1 MTLNARRTALRRVQ
15 VSALS
20 ARFTNGAP
28 PRGAQGGAGVV
39 PTKSVA
45 DEGIHAMAGCSRL
58 ACRLRG
64 GMRGERVFDEILRRK
79 AVDEARQRRLERG
92 RAQGL
97 LRRDSWQERLRRTWR
112 TIKKMVWGSQARPPR
127 PPREAAPAA
136 AAALG
141 KRRESSALPPSAS
154 ACGSGNASAAWD
166 WRQATQDMRLQ
177 RELQM
182 LKEKRAGALVGLHRS
197 ELELR
202 ARPLAHSMA
211 MLTSHVDGRA
221 TPVLGAQVPR
231 DLVDALS
238 EDAEAEAEEAHAAT
252 DARVASDAPVEITV
266 SAAELAHL
274 AFDQPVMAVLVERA
288 KLEDAVEELR
298 DLLLT
303 PSAPECSTIQS
314 ERLHKMSQ
322 PARVTKPD
330 PSVAAALL
338 LRQTFRYCR
347 LEQVPG
353 EQGER
358 LRRVAMGLEAF
369 CIADVFNW
377 KATILESIGRMIWV
391 RALHTHA
398 LLGEDLAPV
407 VESLA
412 PGDLTDREAHLALMW
427 HVGVPS
433 LASQVSKWRQAVQVV
448 IAQGWRPSLAA
459 FETQGAPPHHAPSL
473 EHSRANSTGIE
484 WEMEDKVELSNL
496 TADWSVLKCVRV
508 EGFGQEAAI
517 GHVAALRMWIS
528 EVTGRMRVSEV
539 SGAQQQG
546 ADDEQQGADYD
557 EGAAVQDDDVMVHD
571 DKGFLGHHL
580 PRHQDAED
588 GMLTQCVIDGQGV
601 EVSPNGDEEHGQEP
615 MQPSLILVRGPGQRP
630 FLVPLRGSEGAELAG
645 ETGEDLKEALQSV
658 PRQVRRSVL
667 TALHLG
673 VPGMLVGEVACV
685 FVDLEQE
692 PADIIGD
699 ASCGSRVEVGAGERR
714 MVQVEMEL
722 LGLDM
727 QCVTPDGSILA
738 LIQHESNPTTNE
750 SNTTIP
756 HPHAVSHA
764 SMADLCDEDTDSQQQ
779 VAVHSAMEDGEKA
792 DVLNGGGDSPD
803 ASSVPRAG
811 DVAVVSYLVRYR
823 GQVLLDLR
831 EPHEVKLGV
840 GKVSQELGEEQG
852 MGAEMPPGLHVLLLR
867 AMRKGST
874 AEVSLEGYY
883 ALGHEHEELMLMG
896 CGERIHVEL
905 SELPLDPS
913 DPKHFELS
921 ELLVRA
927 STVHSHSALPTHTLR
942 AGPRRRA
949 PPPPPN
955 RLSQSGLGSAL
966 GLTLMRL
973 VAELIDWHT
982 VYAAR
987 ADGSVNVTRMGQLP
1001 RSSDANGA
1009 NDAQVCRDGAR
1020 VQIQVHAY
1028 CHDIGVWGMPYPPG
1042 AQLPKQI
1049 RDMQARPVWK
1059 DAYGIRCVCVCVCV
1073 CV

>member
-1 MTLNARRTALRRVQ
+1 MSVALALLARPVAD
-15 VSALS
+15 AG
-20 ARFTNGAP
+20 GAT
-28 PRGAQGGAGVV
+28 GGAGVV
-39 PTKSVA
+39 PTKSVE
-45 DEGIHAMAGCSRL
+45 DEGIYATAGCSRL

-64 GMRGERVFDEILRRK
+64 GMCGERVFDEILRRK

-97 LRRDSWQERLRRTWR
+97 LRRNSWQERLRRTWR
-112 TIKKMVWGSQARPPR
+112 TIKKVVWGGHARRARPER
-127 PPREAAPAA
+127 QAAPAA

-141 KRRESSALPPSAS
+141 KRREGSALPPSAS
-154 ACGSGNASAAWD
+154 IGGSGNASAAWD

-182 LKEKRAGALVGLHRS
+182 LKEKRTFASLGQHRS

-202 ARPLAHSMA
+202 ARPLAHSMS

-252 DARVASDAPVEITV
+252 NARVASDAPVEITV

-274 AFDQPVMAVLVERA
+274 SFDQPVMAVLVQRA

-303 PSAPECSTIQS
+303 PSAPECSTIKS

-322 PARVTKPD
+322 PASVKKMD

-358 LRRVAMGLEAF
+358 VRRVAMGLEAF

-398 LLGEDLAPV
+398 LLGKDLAPV

-412 PGDLTDREAHLALMW
+412 PGDLTDKEAHLALMW

-433 LASQVSKWRQAVQVV
+433 LASQVAKWRQAVQVV
-448 IAQGWRPSLAA
+448 IAEGWRPSLAA

-473 EHSRANSTGIE
+473 EHRSTLGSETEDARRIE

-528 EVTGRMRVSEV
+528 EITGRMRISEV

-546 ADDEQQGADYD
+546 TDDEQQGADDD
-557 EGAAVQDDDVMVHD
+557 EGAALQDDDVMVHD
-571 DKGFLGHHL
+571 EKGFLGHHL
-580 PRHQDAED
+580 PHHQDAGD
-588 GMLTQCVIDGQGV
+588 GLLTPCVIDGQGA
-601 EVSPNGDEEHGQEP
+601 EVSPNGDEEHGREP
-615 MQPSLILVRGPGQRP
+615 MQPSLILERGPGQRP
-630 FLVPLRGSEGAELAG
+630 FLVPLRGSEGVELAG
-645 ETGEDLKEALQSV
+645 QTGEELKEALQSV

-692 PADIIGD
+692 PADITGD

-727 QCVTPDGSILA
+727 QCVTADGSILA
-738 LIQHESNPTTNE
+738 RIQHESNPTTNE

-764 SMADLCDEDTDSQQQ
+764 STADLCDEVTDSQQ
-779 VAVHSAMEDGEKA
+779 VTVHSAMENSEKA
-792 DVLNGGGDSPD
+792 DVLHGSGDSPD

-823 GQVLLDLR
+823 GQLLLDLR

-840 GKVSQELGEEQG
+840 GQASQELWEEQG

-874 AEVSLEGYY
+874 ADVSLEGYY
-883 ALGHEHEELMLMG
+883 ALGHEHEELMVMG
-896 CGERIHVEL
+896 CGERIQVEL

-913 DPKHFELS
+913 DPKHFLS
-921 ELLVRA
+921 SVSCWFVPVLCTPTVRSQPA
-927 STVHSHSALPTHTLR
+927 PCAQAHAAERPHPSQQAQSKWAGQR
-942 AGPRRRA
+942 AGFDSDAGGGRVD
-949 PPPPPN
+949 
-955 RLSQSGLGSAL
+955 RLAYGVCCASGWL
-966 GLTLMRL
+966 RQ
-973 VAELIDWHT
+973 
-982 VYAAR
+982 R
-987 ADGSVNVTRMGQLP
+987 
-1001 RSSDANGA
+1001 DANGPAAAQQGRRRRKRRTGVHRRGQSA
-1009 NDAQVCRDGAR
+1009 NTGAR
-1020 VQIQVHAY
+1020 LLSQYRGVGHALSTRR
-1028 CHDIGVWGMPYPPG
+1028 PTP
-1042 AQLPKQI
+1042 
-1049 RDMQARPVWK
+1049 QANS
-1059 DAYGIRCVCVCVCV
+1059 
-1073 CV
+1073 

>member
-1 MTLNARRTALRRVQ
+1 MSVALALLARPVADGAKRV
-15 VSALS
+15 
-20 ARFTNGAP
+20 GAP
-28 PRGAQGGAGVV
+28 GGAGVV
-39 PTKSVA
+39 PTKSVE
-45 DEGIHAMAGCSRL
+45 DEGIYATAGCSRL

-64 GMRGERVFDEILRRK
+64 GMCGERVFDEILRRK

-112 TIKKMVWGSQARPPR
+112 TIKKVVWGGHARRARPER
-127 PPREAAPAA
+127 QAAPAA

-141 KRRESSALPPSAS
+141 KRREGSALPPSAS
-154 ACGSGNASAAWD
+154 IGGSGNASAAWD

-182 LKEKRAGALVGLHRS
+182 LKEKRTFASLGQHRS

-202 ARPLAHSMA
+202 ARPLAHSMS

-252 DARVASDAPVEITV
+252 NARVASDAPVEITV

-274 AFDQPVMAVLVERA
+274 SFDQPVMAVLVQRA

-303 PSAPECSTIQS
+303 PSAPECSTIKS

-322 PARVTKPD
+322 PASVKKMD

-358 LRRVAMGLEAF
+358 VRRVAMGLEAF

-398 LLGEDLAPV
+398 LLGKDLAPV

-412 PGDLTDREAHLALMW
+412 PGDLTDKEAHLALMW

-433 LASQVSKWRQAVQVV
+433 LASQVAKWRQAVQVV
-448 IAQGWRPSLAA
+448 IAEGWRPSLAA

-473 EHSRANSTGIE
+473 EHRSTLGSETEDARRIE

-528 EVTGRMRVSEV
+528 EITGRMRISEV

-546 ADDEQQGADYD
+546 TDDEQQGADDD
-557 EGAAVQDDDVMVHD
+557 EGAALQDDDVMVHD

-580 PRHQDAED
+580 PHHQDAGD
-588 GMLTQCVIDGQGV
+588 GLLTPCVIDGQGA

-615 MQPSLILVRGPGQRP
+615 MQPSLILERGPGQRP
-630 FLVPLRGSEGAELAG
+630 FLVPLLGSEGVELAG

-692 PADIIGD
+692 PADITGD
-699 ASCGSRVEVGAGERR
+699 ASCGSRVGVGAGERR

-727 QCVTPDGSILA
+727 QCVTADGSILA
-738 LIQHESNPTTNE
+738 RIQHESNPTTNE

-764 SMADLCDEDTDSQQQ
+764 STADLCDEVTDSQQ
-779 VAVHSAMEDGEKA
+779 VTVHSAMENGEQA
-792 DVLNGGGDSPD
+792 DVLHGSGDSPD

-823 GQVLLDLR
+823 GQLLLDLR

-840 GKVSQELGEEQG
+840 GQVSQELGEEQG
-852 MGAEMPPGLHVLLLR
+852 MGAEMPPGLHVLLLS
-867 AMRKGST
+867 AMHKGST
-874 AEVSLEGYY
+874 ADVSLEGYY
-883 ALGHEHEELMLMG
+883 ALGQEHEELMLMD
-896 CGERIHVEL
+896 CERIHVEL

-913 DPKHFELS
+913 DPKHFELR

-927 STVHSHSALPTHTLR
+927 STVHSDSALPARAPR
-942 AGPRRRA
+942 AGLRRRA
-949 PPPPPN
+949 APPLPT
-955 RLSQSGLGSAL
+955 RS
-966 GLTLMRL
+966 
-973 VAELIDWHT
+973 VKVCW
-982 VYAAR
+982 AAR
-987 ADGSVNVTRMGQLP
+987 WT
-1001 RSSDANGA
+1001 
-1009 NDAQVCRDGAR
+1009 
-1020 VQIQVHAY
+1020 
-1028 CHDIGVWGMPYPPG
+1028 
-1042 AQLPKQI
+1042 
-1049 RDMQARPVWK
+1049 
-1059 DAYGIRCVCVCVCV
+1059 
-1073 CV
+1073 